1 MSAERDHR
9 ETLLS
14 GAAGGAAAYVV
25 AYVLTFVL
33 VRGEARETFGSTVP
47 TWKVAGWY
55 LYNAHFVDLRSSGSV
70 GGIGDSQAVNLIA
83 ESSGTAPTL
92 VYALPPLVLLVAG
105 AAAARRA
112 DVAGLADTAARGAA
126 TALGYGA
133 LALVG
138 AIAVE
143 HAVSGS
149 VLGVELSATVSLPI
163 VPVLVVV
170 ALLYPLVFGTAG
182 AVLSTAVGD

>member
-1 MSAERDHR
+1 M
-9 ETLLS
+9 LLS
-14 GAAGGAAAYVV
+14 GVAGGAVAYVA

-33 VRGEARETFGSTVP
+33 VREEARETFGSAVP

-55 LYNAHFVDLRSSGSV
+55 LYNAQFVDLRSSGSV
-70 GGIGDSQAVNLIA
+70 GPVGDSEVLNLVA

-105 AAAARRA
+105 VAAARRVDA
-112 DVAGLADTAARGAA
+112 AGLADTATAGAA
-126 TALGYGA
+126 TALGYGP

-143 HAVSGS
+143 HSVSGS
-149 VLGVELSATVSLPI
+149 FLGVELSATVSLPI
-163 VPVLVVV
+163 ASVLVVV

-182 AVLSTAVGD
+182 GALAAAVGDG